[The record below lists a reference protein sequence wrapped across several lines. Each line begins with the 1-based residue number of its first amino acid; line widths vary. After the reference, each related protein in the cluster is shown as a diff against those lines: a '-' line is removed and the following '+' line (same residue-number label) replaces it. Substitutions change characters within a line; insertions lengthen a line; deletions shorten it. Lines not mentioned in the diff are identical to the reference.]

1 MIYLKMRSL
10 TKKGIA
16 MKNMFS
22 NAGSLT
28 SGENISYWIQSV
40 EPLQFEQVNNDI
52 DAEVLIVGGGIA
64 GLTTGYLLAK
74 AGQQVVLVDDGLIG
88 SGETGRTTAHLTCAL
103 DDRYFNLEEIFGK
116 DGSRHAAESHR
127 EAIDQI
133 ERTVQELHIDCN
145 FQRLNGYLFLHPTD
159 KRKNLEKELLATQQA
174 GLMTLW
180 LESTPGLPDHAG
192 PCIEFPQQAQFHIMK
207 YLHGLARGFTLLG
220 GKIFTQSKAVN
231 INKNGAVCNGYK
243 ITARHIV
250 VATNSPVND
259 LVTMHT
265 KQFPF
270 RTYVIAAPIPKGA
283 VQPALWWDTGDMKS
297 KWYTKPYHY
306 VRTEPFNETYD
317 LLISGGE
324 DHKTGQAD
332 TEDIPEEER
341 YGNLINWTR
350 SHFPAVNE
358 IVYKWSGQVLEPLDS
373 LAFIGK
379 NPGDENVYIITG
391 DSGNGMTHGTLGG
404 MIITDLI
411 MGRENRW
418 ASLYSPRR
426 LPVKVPG
433 TYLKEVANMAAQY
446 ADWIT
451 KADIKDADQLRPG
464 EGAILSKGL
473 KRYAVYKDEQNN
485 VHACSAMCPHLG
497 CVVHWNAEERT
508 FDCPCHGSRFT
519 KEGTVINGPATS
531 DLKQVKVGEP
541 EEAGSRKW

>member
-1 MIYLKMRSL
+1 
-10 TKKGIA
+10 

-28 SGENISYWIQSV
+28 SGENISYWTQSV
-40 EPLQFEQVNNDI
+40 EPLQFEQLSQDI
-52 DAEVLIVGGGIA
+52 NAEVLIVGGGIA

-74 AGQQVVLVDDGLIG
+74 AGRQVVLVDDGLIG

-103 DDRYFNLEEIFGK
+103 DDRYYNLEEIFGK
-116 DGSRHAAESHR
+116 DGSRLAAESHR
-127 EAIDQI
+127 EAINQI
-133 ERTVQELHIDCN
+133 ERTVNELHIDCN

-174 GLMTLW
+174 GLNTLW
-180 LESTPGLPDHAG
+180 LESTPGIAADAG
-192 PCIEFPQQAQFHIMK
+192 PSIEFPHQAQFHIMK

-243 ITARHIV
+243 ISARHIV

-306 VRTEPFNETYD
+306 VRTEAFNESYD

-324 DHKTGQAD
+324 DHKTGQAGS
-332 TEDIPEEER
+332 EDIPEAER

-350 SHFPAVNE
+350 SHFPVVNE

-373 LAFIGK
+373 LAFIGR

-411 MGRENRW
+411 QDRENPW

-451 KADIKDADQLRPG
+451 KADIKDADQLRAG
-464 EGAILSKGL
+464 EGAILSKGM
-473 KRYAVYKDEQNN
+473 KRYAVYKDEQNTI
-485 VHACSAMCPHLG
+485 HACSAMCPHLG

-531 DLKQVKVGEP
+531 DLKRVKVGDL
-541 EEAGSRKW
+541 EEAGSRK

>member
-1 MIYLKMRSL
+1 
-10 TKKGIA
+10 

-40 EPLQFEQVNNDI
+40 EPLQFEQLSQDI
-52 DAEVLIVGGGIA
+52 DAEVLVVGGGIA
-64 GLTTGYLLAK
+64 GLTTGYFLAK

-103 DDRYFNLEEIFGK
+103 DDRYYNLEEIFGK

-174 GLMTLW
+174 GLNTLW
-180 LESTPGLPDHAG
+180 LESTPGMPADAG
-192 PCIEFPQQAQFHIMK
+192 PCIEFANQAQFHIMK
-207 YLHGLARGFTLLG
+207 YLHGLARGFILLG
-220 GKIFTQSKAVN
+220 GKIFTQSKAVK
-231 INKNGAVCNGYK
+231 INKNGAECNGYK

-270 RTYVIAAPIPKGA
+270 RTYVIAAPIPKGS

-306 VRTEPFNETYD
+306 VRTEPFNESYD

-332 TEDIPEEER
+332 SEDIPEEER
-341 YGNLINWTR
+341 YRNLINWTR

-411 MGRENRW
+411 LGRENPW

-451 KADIKDADQLRPG
+451 KADIKDADQLRAG

-485 VHACSAMCPHLG
+485 IHACSAMCPHLG
-497 CVVHWNAEERT
+497 CVVHWNAEEKT

-519 KEGTVINGPATS
+519 KEGTVINGPATA
-531 DLKQVKVGEP
+531 DLKMVQVGEL
-541 EEAGSRKW
+541 EEAGSKK